1 MSEDFAT
8 IDLPF
13 ERLPEQEMRDRAKG
27 FLEQMSS
34 RRSVRHFS
42 SDPIPLD
49 VIDDCIA
56 AAGTAPSG
64 ANKQPWHFAV
74 VTDPDV
80 TTAKCQ
86 GCLFAPDGAVVTDP
100 DVKHQLRLEA
110 EKEEQRNYAER
121 MSEKWKA
128 DLAHLGTD
136 ADKPHFDDAPV
147 VVVMFRKPWCPGLE
161 GREKNYYVNE
171 SVGIAAG
178 LFLSALHHAGLVTV
192 THTPSP
198 MDFCG
203 RVLGRPEHEKA
214 FLVLPI
220 GYPADGCKVPDI
232 QRFELSKIRS
242 LHRKKKK
249 SEK

>member
-1 MSEDFAT
+1 MASPRT
-8 IDLPF
+8 IPLDYQ
-13 ERLPEQEMRDRAKG
+13 RLPEAEMRARSQAFRA
-27 FLEQMSS
+27 EMTR

-42 SDPIPLD
+42 SDPVPLD

-74 VTDPDV
+74 VTDP
-80 TTAKCQ
+80 AI
-86 GCLFAPDGAVVTDP
+86 
-100 DVKHQLRLEA
+100 KHELRLAAEA
-110 EKEEQRNYAER
+110 EERRNYEER
-121 MSEKWKA
+121 MSAEWKA

-136 ADKPHFDDAPV
+136 ASKPHFDDAPV
-147 VVVMFRKPWCPGLE
+147 VVVLFRKPWSPGPT
-161 GREKNYYVNE
+161 GREKNYYVAE

-178 LFLSALHHAGLVTV
+178 FFLTALHHAGLVTV

-203 RVLGRPEHEKA
+203 RILDRPPHEKA

-220 GYPADGCKVPDI
+220 GYPVEGCQVPDI
-232 QRFELSKIRS
+232 QRFDLDQIQSKHIKS
-242 LHRKKKK
+242 KK

>member
-64 ANKQPWHFAV
+64 ANKQPWHF
-74 VTDPDV
+74 
-80 TTAKCQ
+80 
-86 GCLFAPDGAVVTDP
+86 AVVTDP

>member
-1 MSEDFAT
+1 MAEDFAT

-13 ERLPEQEMRDRAKG
+13 ERLPEQEMRVRAKR
-27 FLEQMSS
+27 FLQQMSS

-49 VIDDCIA
+49 VVDDCIA

-80 TTAKCQ
+80 
-86 GCLFAPDGAVVTDP
+86 
-100 DVKHQLRLEA
+100 KHQLRLEA
-110 EKEEQRNYAER
+110 EKEERRNYAER
-121 MSEKWKA
+121 MSEEWKS

-147 VVVMFRKPWCPGLE
+147 VVVMFRKPWFPGRE

-220 GYPADGCKVPDI
+220 GYPSDGCKVPDI
-232 QRFELSKIRS
+232 QRLEISKIRS
-242 LHRKKKK
+242 WHREKKK

>member
-64 ANKQPWHFAV
+64 ANKQPWHF
-74 VTDPDV
+74 
-80 TTAKCQ
+80 
-86 GCLFAPDGAVVTDP
+86 AVVTDP

-171 SVGIAAG
+171 SVGLAAG